1 MSACGTQNNFEFH
14 VDIVSIRDTM
24 NIMQHATHATCNA
37 NTSSI
42 ARHNRINNIVD
53 TLIVDAYDAID
64 ARVKY
69 ARDTHIRNMRQ
80 STHARRSIRASMR
93 RMMREHV
100 VSFNDARAIVRELID
115 HDAYMITTRD
125 DVQSRERDVRRVT
138 MSRDALRYHAC
149 DIDTHTRYNDDIDTN
164 RIVDHIRNTR

>member
-1 MSACGTQNNFEFH
+1 
-14 VDIVSIRDTM
+14 M

-42 ARHNRINNIVD
+42 AHNNRISSIVD
-53 TLIVDAYDAID
+53 DLIVNAYDAID
-64 ARVKY
+64 VRVKH
-69 ARDTHIRNMRQ
+69 ARDAHLRNMRQ

-93 RMMREHV
+93 RMMRERV
-100 VSFNDARAIVRELID
+100 VSFNDARAIMRELIE
-115 HDAYMITTRD
+115 HDAYMIAQRN

-149 DIDTHTRYNDDIDTN
+149 DIDTHTRYNDDIDN
-164 RIVDHIRNTR
+164 ARLIDHIRNTR